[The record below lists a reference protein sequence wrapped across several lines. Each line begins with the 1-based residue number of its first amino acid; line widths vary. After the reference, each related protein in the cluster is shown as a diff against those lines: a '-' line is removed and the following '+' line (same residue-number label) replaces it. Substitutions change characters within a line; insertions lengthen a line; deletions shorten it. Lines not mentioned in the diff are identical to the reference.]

1 MSTKFLDKTGL
12 SYFFSKLKTLIN
24 SKFPLDVTYVNSGS
38 YDLNDYTNSG
48 SWVFS
53 TGTTL
58 SNVPNGSNGFL
69 IVLHCTNGMVRQ
81 FWLRTGTIDSNEH
94 NFFFRLYNGTGSWST
109 WKKIYTSADIL
120 PIANGGTGSS
130 TKNFVDLSSSQTIS
144 AEKIF
149 PDGNVGTK
157 IGGSNGASLK
167 FYRNTHTL
175 GQEVSSNQYTTLI
188 SVDSADQP
196 VGQINLVR
204 FSTRTAIRLRASNLI
219 PGETEETT
227 QQIESE
233 FQIVAWD
240 DGRVTSQVSADF
252 YPATNN
258 VFSLGVASKK
268 WTEVFATTG
277 TINTSDERLK
287 TSIESIPDE
296 VLDAWG
302 DVGWVQYK
310 LRDSVEKKGPD
321 ARLHNGLIAQR
332 IDAIFRSHGLNA
344 ADYGLFCYD
353 KWDERYDDVSEVIKE
368 AVLDENGNEIEPAV
382 IKKVIEHTEAGDA
395 YSLRYEEALSME
407 AAYLR
412 RENARLK
419 ERVSDLEDRLA
430 ALELRLGSA

>member
-1 MSTKFLDKTGL
+1 MAFLDETGL
-12 SYFFSKLKTLIN
+12 SLFYSLLVN
-24 SKFPLDVTYVNSGS
+24 SVYVNSGS
-38 YDLNDYTNSG
+38 HDLNDYTKSG

-53 TGTTL
+53 SNTTL

-81 FWLRTGTIDSNEH
+81 FWLRTGMIDSTEH
-94 NFFFRLYNGTGSWST
+94 NFYFRLYNGTGSWST
-109 WKKIYTSADIL
+109 WKKIYTSADVL

-175 GQEVSSNQYTTLI
+175 GQEVSSNQYTTLT
-188 SVDSADQP
+188 SVDSVDQP
-196 VGQINLVR
+196 VAQINLVR
-204 FSTRTAIRLRASNLI
+204 FGTRTAIRLRAFNLI
-219 PGETEETT
+219 PGETEGTTEQVET
-227 QQIESE
+227 E
-233 FQIVAWD
+233 FQVGTWD
-240 DGRVTSQVSADF
+240 SGAGMAQVSANF
-252 YPATNN
+252 YPATSNL
-258 VFSLGVASKK
+258 FSLGVASRK
-268 WTEVFATTG
+268 WTEVFAQTG

-310 LRDSVEKKGPD
+310 LKDSVKKKGPD

-395 YSLRYEEALSME
+395 YSLRYEEALCME
-407 AAYLR
+407 AAYQR
-412 RENARLK
+412 RRA
-419 ERVSDLEDRLA
+419 DRLEARIA
-430 ALELRLGSA
+430 ALEEKLNV